1 MKYYSFDFFFSF
13 QPFKNWGGE
22 GGEEKNVLST
32 QAVQNL
38 AMGQAWLEFAI
49 AGCRGT
55 VNSSD
60 ADFLEVAKET
70 GLLLHIECVL
80 LASFVLGHD
89 GRLPCPHH
97 QCCLQPHHAPGPL
110 STLTLLFLCPEP
122 CSFTVFMIRLDVRS
136 P

>member
-1 MKYYSFDFFFSF
+1 MGGGR
-13 QPFKNWGGE
+13 GGE
-22 GGEEKNVLST
+22 NVLNT

-38 AMGQAWLEFAI
+38 ALGQAWLEFAL

-55 VNSSD
+55 VNSPD

-70 GLLLHIECVL
+70 GFLLQIVCVL

-97 QCCLQPHHAPGPL
+97 QCRLQPRRAPGPL

-122 CSFTVFMIRLDVRS
+122 CSFTVFTIRLDVPS
-136 P
+136 PKMPSSATLLML